1 MSRPHGGPTVL
12 QMALG
17 QRLKALRTEAGLSA
31 QAAAEAVSRSGAS
44 AITRMEHAQS
54 GLDPI
59 KVKPLLSLYG
69 VKAEDAEAFL
79 GLLREANRPG
89 WWRDYLDIIS
99 PQFAR
104 HVSLE
109 SSAEQI
115 RSYEPTVVPGLFQTP
130 RYTEALLKRGFPHA
144 EPTEI
149 SRRVQLRMDRQE
161 TLHSRKDPPLL
172 WMVMDEAVFARP
184 AASPEIMREQIEH
197 LRQQAARPNVSLQI
211 IPFQAGL
218 YHGAFGP
225 FSIFRFPVAEFAD
238 IVTLETIE
246 GTLHRNSSDSVVLYR
261 AAFENLFSV
270 ASPIGRTNTLF
281 DNIAK
286 EYYE

>member
-17 QRLKALRTEAGLSA
+17 QRLKALRVEAGLTA
-31 QAAAEAVSRSGAS
+31 KAAAEAVSRSGAS
-44 AITRMEHAQS
+44 AITRMELAQA

-69 VKAEDAEAFL
+69 APDAEAEAFL

-89 WWRDYLDIIS
+89 WWRDYRDILS
-99 PQFAR
+99 PQFAL

-109 SSAEQI
+109 TSAEQI
-115 RSYEPTVVPGLFQTP
+115 RSYQPSVVPGLFQTS
-130 RYTEALLKRGFPHA
+130 RYTEALLRRGFPHA
-144 EPTEI
+144 EPAEI
-149 SRRVQLRMDRQE
+149 ARRVQFRMDRQE
-161 TLHSRKDPPLL
+161 TLHGRNDPPLL
-172 WMVMDEAVFARP
+172 WMVLDETVFARP
-184 AASPEIMREQIEH
+184 AATPEIMREQIDH
-197 LRQQAARPNVSLQI
+197 LREQATRPNVSLQI

-238 IVTLETIE
+238 IVTLETVE
-246 GTLHRNSSDSVVLYR
+246 GTLHRNGSETVDCYR

-270 ASPIGRTNTLF
+270 ASPIGRTDSLF
-281 DNIAK
+281 DTIIK
-286 EYYE
+286 EYYK